1 MKTMSYITYA
11 FVLTLATSIPLFAQ
25 TVPNMVTDRPDQTE
39 SAVVVPL
46 RSLQIETGYT
56 HTDTGHF
63 TTDELPG
70 TLLRYGIH
78 DRVEL
83 RFAVTGWVLDDA
95 SGENGFGDSEV
106 GSKVRLLDA
115 SGVIPEVALLA
126 AVTIPT
132 GEEGFTSD
140 EVDPRI
146 RLAFAHT
153 LSDRFSL
160 GYNVAA
166 EWNTI
171 AGESELTVPYTC
183 GLGIGLDDRFG
194 TYVEF
199 FGEFPEEGDSSHLF
213 NTGLTYSVLS
223 NLQADIE
230 GGFGLN
236 DEAPDWIAGAGL
248 SIRIPR

>member
-1 MKTMSYITYA
+1 MKTLSYIA
-11 FVLTLATSIPLFAQ
+11 LIFLLTLPASISLYAQ
-25 TVPNMVTDRPDQTE
+25 TVPDMVTDRPDQTE

-56 HTDTGHF
+56 HMDTGNF

-70 TLLRYGIH
+70 TLLRYGLHERI
-78 DRVEL
+78 EL
-83 RFAVTGWVLDDA
+83 RFAITGWVFDDA
-95 SGENGFGDSEV
+95 SDENGFGDSEA
-106 GSKVRLLDA
+106 GIKVRLYDE
-115 SGVIPEVALLA
+115 SGMIPEAALLA
-126 AVTIPT
+126 GITLPT
-132 GEEGFTSD
+132 GEENFTSD
-140 EVDPRI
+140 EADPRI

-171 AGESELTVPYTC
+171 ADETELAVPYTC

-213 NTGLTYSVLS
+213 NTGVTYSILT

-236 DEAPDWIAGAGL
+236 DEAPDWFAGAGL
-248 SIRIPR
+248 SVRIPR